1 MDRRN
6 EVVIRHS
13 DTAQVSRGRR
23 CLIQWLTVLLIAIA
37 AQPVALHAQTEMEY
51 KMEIG
56 VMGGTSFYMGD
67 ADNSGMYRNLCGS
80 GGIIARYNLNPRMAF
95 KFNLTYSGIKG
106 DGSAIANQYQQYTA
120 DQLRFSRG
128 VIDLGCQY
136 EINFWAYGT
145 GKSYKN
151 TKRLVPY
158 LQMGLGLATANKAV
172 GLVIPLGFGIRYKLL
187 DRLNIGL
194 DWAVRFSTSDKF
206 DGIENPYR
214 IKSGFLKNKDTYC
227 NTMLYITY
235 DFFPKL
241 RKCNN

>member
-1 MDRRN
+1 M
-6 EVVIRHS
+6 RHS
-13 DTAQVSRGRR
+13 H
-23 CLIQWLTVLLIAIA
+23 LIVKHTLRAVLMAVLATL
-37 AQPVALHAQTEMEY
+37 PLSLCAQTELEY

-56 VMGGTSFYMGD
+56 VMGGTSSYVGD
-67 ADNSGMYRNLCGS
+67 AVESGLYKNMCGS
-80 GGIIARYNLNPRMAF
+80 GAIIARYNLNPRMAL
-95 KFNLTYSGIKG
+95 KFNLSYSGIKG
-106 DGSAIANQYQQYTA
+106 DGSSIANQYPKYTA
-120 DQLRFSRG
+120 DQLRFNKG
-128 VIDLGCQY
+128 VFDLGCQY

-151 TKRLVPY
+151 TKRLTPY

-172 GLVIPLGFGIRYKLL
+172 GLVIPIGFGIRYKLL

-206 DGIENPYR
+206 DGIEDPYR

>member
-1 MDRRN
+1 MR
-6 EVVIRHS
+6 S
-13 DTAQVSRGRR
+13 AKQGVS
-23 CLIQWLTVLLIAIA
+23 CLLRYALELVMLLL
-37 AQPVALHAQTEMEY
+37 PLALHAQTEMEY

-56 VMGGTSFYMGD
+56 AMGGASYYIGD
-67 ADNSGMYRNLCGS
+67 ATGSGMYKNMCGS
-80 GGIIARYNLNPRMAF
+80 GAIIARYNINPRMAL

-106 DGSAIANQYQQYTA
+106 DGSASADQYPDYTA
-120 DQLRFSRG
+120 DQLRFNNG
-128 VIDLGCQY
+128 AFDLGCQY

-151 TKRLVPY
+151 TKRLTPY
-158 LQMGLGLATANKAV
+158 LQMGLGFASANKAV
-172 GLVIPLGFGIRYKLL
+172 ALVIPVGFGIRYKLM

-194 DWAVRFSTSDKF
+194 DWSVRFSTSDKF
-206 DGIENPYR
+206 DGIADPYR
-214 IKSGFLKNKDTYC
+214 IKSGFLKNKDTLG